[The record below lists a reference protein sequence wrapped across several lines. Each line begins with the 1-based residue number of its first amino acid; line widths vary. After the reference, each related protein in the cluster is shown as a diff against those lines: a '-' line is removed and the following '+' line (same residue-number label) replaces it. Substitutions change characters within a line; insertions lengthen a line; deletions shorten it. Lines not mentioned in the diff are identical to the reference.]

1 MNRSASNVVQNT
13 QAVTVP
19 LMVLMTVSEI
29 KVQEAQLKL
38 VTPVSVD
45 GLEFLLQGYDEG
57 LSRFL
62 VNGFCYGFRVCFVS
76 ERLASE
82 SPNLRSAL
90 EQLEIVR
97 TKLHKECD
105 AGRIVAFHDPSLS
118 GF

>member
-1 MNRSASNVVQNT
+1 
-13 QAVTVP
+13 
-19 LMVLMTVSEI
+19 MTVSEI
-29 KVQEAQLKL
+29 QVQEAQLKL
-38 VTPVSVD
+38 RVLHSKLVTPVRVD
-45 GLEFLLQGYDEG
+45 RLEFLLQGYDEG

-62 VNGFCYGFRVCFVS
+62 VNGFRYGFRVCFVS
-76 ERLASE
+76 ERLTSE
-82 SPNLRSAL
+82 SPNLKSAL